1 MQILREKRKKTDR
14 FIREEADKEE
24 RKIQKMLQECEY
36 LEQDMDEIQ
45 REYEERKQEWELLEK
60 TIKNQDKEK
69 ESDFY

>member
-1 MQILREKRKKTDR
+1 MKRGTKIKKKTDR

-45 REYEERKQEWELLEK
+45 REYEERKQEENRRK
-60 TIKNQDKEK
+60 KKIN
-69 ESDFY
+69 SYYG